1 MLQDTTSNLHCSCPK
16 TCKEMS
22 GAQAALRALCLS
34 VGRSSGRT
42 IHPGLAPHSS
52 VERSS
57 GSRAVP
63 LTITGELR
71 MIIDWTVRCDWLQ
84 VTSCNIMLM
93 RAARL
98 VQVLQDVLQVLS

>member
-1 MLQDTTSNLHCSCPK
+1 MQQSTCIAAAIKLARKWAVLERRYVLDARRPVSPAVEPSTRVLPLQ
-16 TCKEMS
+16 
-22 GAQAALRALCLS
+22 
-34 VGRSSGRT
+34 
-42 IHPGLAPHSS
+42 SS
-52 VERSS
+52 VMRSS

>member
-57 GSRAVP
+57 GGRFARSLANYEYSSLGRYA
-63 LTITGELR
+63 
-71 MIIDWTVRCDWLQ
+71 DWLQ
-84 VTSCNIMLM
+84 VASCNIMIM
-93 RAARL
+93 RAAGCKICA
-98 VQVLQDVLQVLS
+98 SIA